1 MADSVLSRFR
11 PQVSTWFSDVFAAPT
26 AVQES
31 AWREISE
38 GKNALVV
45 APTGS
50 GKTLAAF
57 LWAINSLVVPEGQLT
72 LTTNSVGASRS
83 AIPARDKGAGVR
95 VLYISPLKALGV
107 DVESNLHA
115 PLLGISRTAEKLGQP
130 VPQISIGVRSGD
142 TPQSE
147 RSRQVRN
154 PPDIL
159 ITTPESLYLMLT
171 SKAKDILSSV
181 DTVIVDEIHA
191 LAGTKRGVH
200 LALSLERLVELVSS
214 GAHPGHVQRI
224 GLSATVRPLERVA
237 SFLSGVEPVSIVAPA
252 AEKRWDLTVHVPVED
267 MSDLPTPEVGSRIG
281 SSLVDDPHSL
291 TVPIG
296 SEEDDDGDDEDDVFT
311 RGPVVPSVAGVAGV
325 ESVAGIESLASVE
338 SVAGEPSPTP
348 LVSVVPDPARS
359 ETPAETETPTPIA
372 APVAED
378 SALPTSNSIWPF
390 IEQQLFEE
398 VMEHDST
405 LVFVNSR
412 RSAERLT
419 SRLNELYATKF
430 APEALNPPARRDPA
444 QLMKQTDVAGAAAPV
459 IARAH
464 HGSVSKEER
473 ALTEDQLKSGELK
486 AVVSTSSLELGIDM
500 GAVGLVIQVE
510 SPPSVASGLQRV
522 GRAGHAVGAISEG
535 SFYPKHRADLVQ
547 TAVTVERM
555 RRGLIEELTVPRNAL
570 DVLLQQTVAHV
581 SQHDISADA
590 WFDIVRR
597 AYPYTTLDR
606 EVFDSVIDLASGA
619 YPSTDFA
626 DLKPRIV
633 FDRVTGMLSA
643 RPGAQRVAVLSG
655 GTIPDRGLFG
665 VFLVGGGE
673 GSAPRRVGALDEEM
687 VYESRVGDVFTLGA
701 TSWRIEEI
709 TRDQVLVT
717 PAPGHTGRLPFWS
730 GGQEGRPAELGEAVG
745 EFRREAV
752 GNRERLSGLGLDQW
766 AEDNLLQFLSEQQE
780 ATGVVPD
787 EKTLVLERFRD
798 ELGDWRVVLH
808 SPYGRGVNAA
818 WALAVGARV
827 AELTGMD
834 AQAVAGDD
842 GIVLRLPEG
851 DKEPGSDLFFF
862 DPDEI
867 ESLVTER
874 VGNSALFASRFRECA
889 SRALLLPRRNPGK
902 RAPLWQQRQRAEQLL
917 DVARKYPSFPIILE
931 TVRECMQDVY
941 DIDALIRL
949 MKNLRLRQ
957 VRIAEVTTDQP
968 SPFSSS
974 LLFNYTGGFMY
985 EGDTPLAEKRAAA
998 LALDPS
1004 LLAKLLGT
1012 VELRELLSQE
1022 VIDEVDRELRRV
1034 ADGRRART
1042 PEEFADTLR
1051 IVGPI
1056 PVDQVSE
1063 HVEFGEGERALALIR
1078 QHLGNR
1084 VMEIRFGGRDHVAL
1098 AQDAALIR
1106 DGLGVPIPAGVTAKR
1121 DEVPD
1126 ALEQL
1131 VNRFAR
1137 SRGPFTS
1144 ADVAHAFGVGVS
1156 VVHGVIRQLVHSKK
1170 LVEGHFR
1177 EGVEELEY
1185 CAADVL
1191 RKIRTRSL
1199 AAARAEAEPVSHSAF
1214 ARFLP
1219 QWQQVA
1225 PVGVTPA
1232 LRGEDGVFSVI
1243 EQLAG
1248 VRLPAS
1254 AWESVVLPS
1263 RVGDYAPQMLDALTS
1278 DGEVL
1283 IVGAGSAGA
1292 QDPWIMLLPAEYA
1305 PQLIPEQPEATLTA
1319 VQESILEVVSRGGG
1333 YFFPQIVAEV
1343 RGGEF
1348 DLGLGNTVE
1357 PATVQEAMW
1366 GLVELGLLSPD
1377 TFEPVRARLNG
1388 GKTAHKVKRR
1398 PRRSRLRMGRTSFSH
1413 SQRPSTPPDMQ
1424 GRWSVPPAPETEPTN
1439 RSVAHGE
1446 AWLDRYG
1453 VVTRGSVAN
1462 ENVIG
1467 GFALAYKV
1475 LSGFEETGKAMRG
1488 YVVEGLGAAQFST
1501 PAVIDRIRAHS
1512 DSADV
1517 DGWPSG
1523 TKEPQTYVL
1532 AATDP
1537 ANPYGAALPWPEGAH
1552 VTRSAGALVVLVDGL
1567 LTAHLTRGGRVLTT
1581 FFDGLPEP
1589 VESSV
1594 QRVVT
1599 ALESVSRVRFNV
1611 EKLDGEPAL
1620 TSPLTEAFRRAGAGI
1635 TPKGIR
1641 IGGHRGTASVTPG
1654 TRATPGTGVAPG
1666 ARGGEDDGSQSTP
1679 PLVRTRR
1686 RGGYPR
1692 ARR

>member
-11 PQVSTWFSDVFAAPT
+11 PQVSTWFTDVFAAPT
-26 AVQES
+26 AVQEE
-31 AWREISE
+31 AWREISD
-38 GKNALVV
+38 GNNALVV

-57 LWAINSLVVPEGQLT
+57 LWAINSLVVPTGQL
-72 LTTNSVGASRS
+72 LLDASGS
-83 AIPARDKGAGVR
+83 ASLPAKDKGAGVR

-107 DVESNLHA
+107 DVEANLHA
-115 PLLGISRTAEKLGQP
+115 PLLGISRTAQRLGEP
-130 VPQISIGVRSGD
+130 APQITVGVRSGD

-200 LALSLERLVELVSS
+200 LALSLERLAEL
-214 GAHPGHVQRI
+214 APRHAQRI

-237 SFLSGVEPVSIVAPA
+237 SFLGGTEPVSIVAPA
-252 AEKRWDLTVHVPVED
+252 AEKKWQLDVHVPVDD
-267 MSDLPTPEVGSRIG
+267 MSDLPTPEVGSTIG
-281 SSLVDDPHSL
+281 SSLVDDPLDL
-291 TVPIG
+291 TTPVK
-296 SEEDDDGDDEDDVFT
+296 EGDAPFT
-311 RGPVVPSVAGVAGV
+311 RGPVPHSP
-325 ESVAGIESLASVE
+325 
-338 SVAGEPSPTP
+338 AGEPSPTP
-348 LVSVVPDPARS
+348 LISVADEVSFDDAVTTS
-359 ETPAETETPTPIA
+359 TPQPI
-372 APVAED
+372 AED
-378 SALPTSNSIWPF
+378 SALPTANSIWPF
-390 IEQQLFEE
+390 IEQDLYAE
-398 VMEHDST
+398 VMAHEST

-412 RSAERLT
+412 RTAERVT
-419 SRLNELYATKF
+419 SRLNELYAQEHV
-430 APEALNPPARRDPA
+430 PEALNARGRRAPA
-444 QLMKQTDVAGAAAPV
+444 QLMKHTDIAGTAAPV

-464 HGSVSKEER
+464 HGSVSKDER
-473 ALTEDQLKSGELK
+473 AMTENMLKSGELK

-500 GAVGLVIQVE
+500 GAVDLVVQVE

-522 GRAGHAVGAISEG
+522 GRAGHAVGAVSEG

-555 RRGLIEELTVPRNAL
+555 RAGLIEELTVPQNAL

-581 SQHDISADA
+581 SQHDISADD
-590 WFDIVRR
+590 WFDVVRR
-597 AYPYTTLDR
+597 AYPYTSLDR

-633 FDRVTGMLSA
+633 YDRVSGMLSA
-643 RPGAQRVAVLSG
+643 RPGAQRVAVISG
-655 GTIPDRGLFG
+655 GTIPDRGMFG

-673 GSAPRRVGALDEEM
+673 GSVPRRVGELDEEM

-730 GGQEGRPAELGEAVG
+730 GGQEGRPVELGKAVG

-752 GNRERLSGLGLDQW
+752 SDRNRVAGLGLDAR
-766 AEDNLLQFLSEQQE
+766 AEDNLLAFLHEQQE

-798 ELGDWRVVLH
+798 ELGDWRIVLH

-827 AELTGMD
+827 ADLTGMD

-851 DKEPGSDLFFF
+851 DKEPGGELFMF

-867 ESLVTER
+867 EEIVTER

-941 DIDALIRL
+941 DIAALKQL
-949 MKNLRLRQ
+949 HKDLSLRT

-968 SPFSSS
+968 SPFASS

-1022 VIDEVDRELRRV
+1022 IIAQVHAELQRT

-1042 PEEFADTLR
+1042 PEEFTDTLR
-1051 IVGPI
+1051 LVGPI
-1056 PVDQVSE
+1056 PVASVPAY
-1063 HVEFGEGERALALIR
+1063 VEFGGMRDAQEILELIR
-1078 QHLGNR
+1078 NNVGGR
-1084 VMEIRFGGRDHVAL
+1084 VMEIRFGGREHIAL

-1121 DEVPD
+1121 DDVPD

-1131 VNRFAR
+1131 VSRVAR
-1137 SRGPFTS
+1137 SRGPFTVR
-1144 ADVAHAFGVGVS
+1144 DVADAFGVGIS
-1156 VVHGVIRQLVHSKK
+1156 VVHGVVRALTHDQK

-1177 EGVEELEY
+1177 EGIEELEY
-1185 CAADVL
+1185 CASEVL

-1199 AAARAEAEPVSHSAF
+1199 AAARAEAEPVSHSAY

-1219 QWQQVA
+1219 PWQQVA
-1225 PVGVTPA
+1225 EVGKTPA
-1232 LRGEDGVFSVI
+1232 LRGEDGVYAVI

-1254 AWESVVLPS
+1254 AWESLVFPS
-1263 RVGDYAPQMLDALTS
+1263 RVGYYEQGFLDALTS

-1283 IVGAGSAGA
+1283 IVGAGAAGA
-1292 QDPWIMLLPAEYA
+1292 QDPWIMLLPTEYA
-1305 PQLIPEQPEATLTA
+1305 SQLLPDTVEEPSLSA
-1319 VQESILEVVSRGGG
+1319 VQESVLTVLSRGGG
-1333 YFFPQIVAEV
+1333 FFFPQLLAEV
-1343 RGGEF
+1343 TGGE
-1348 DLGLGNTVE
+1348 LGLGLGHTVTAE
-1357 PATVQEAMW
+1357 ELREAMW
-1366 GLVELGLLSPD
+1366 GLVELGLVSPD
-1377 TFEPVRARLNG
+1377 TFDPVRAGLNG
-1388 GKTAHKVKRR
+1388 GSGGGGTAHKAKRR
-1398 PRRSRLRMGRTSFSH
+1398 PRRSRLRMGRTSFAQA
-1413 SQRPSTPPDMQ
+1413 QRPTTPPDMQ
-1424 GRWSVPPAPETEPTN
+1424 GRWSLTPPAETDPTN

-1453 VVTRGSVAN
+1453 VVTRGSVVT
-1462 ENVIG
+1462 ENVLG
-1467 GFALAYKV
+1467 GFVLAYKV
-1475 LSGFEETGKAMRG
+1475 LSGFEESGKSMRG
-1488 YVVEGLGAAQFST
+1488 YIVEGLGAAQFST
-1501 PAVIDRIRAHS
+1501 PAVIDRIRSHA
-1512 DSADV
+1512 DSPDIE
-1517 DGWPSG
+1517 GWPSG
-1523 TKEPQTYVL
+1523 ATDPLTYVL
-1532 AATDP
+1532 AAADP
-1537 ANPYGAALPWPEGAH
+1537 ANPYGAAVPWPEGAH
-1552 VTRSAGALVVLVDGL
+1552 VTRAAGALVVLVDGL
-1567 LTAHLTRGGRVLTT
+1567 LIAHLTRGGRVLTT
-1581 FFDGLPEP
+1581 FFDGAPEEDEIL
-1589 VESSV
+1589 VARLV
-1594 QRVVT
+1594 G
-1599 ALESVSRVRFNV
+1599 ALESVTSTRFIV
-1611 EKLDGEPAL
+1611 EKVNGESAL
-1620 TSPLTEAFRRAGAGI
+1620 TSRLTEAFRLAGAGI

-1641 IGGHRGTASVTPG
+1641 IGGHV
-1654 TRATPGTGVAPG
+1654 GTGRTRPEKVQKDEA
-1666 ARGGEDDGSQSTP
+1666 